1 MLEFDRDS
9 KYYIEGERLTVAEF
23 IDGILAEDEDGFAN
37 SSYNKVYEEYF
48 AMYDEGLEQKQ
59 IQTRLMNSMDPQISA
74 VAKELLIDKY
84 QITVQN
90 YENSMTATATRL
102 VQFVPKTL
110 MTYQCRRVE
119 KILKQLTSQLAV
131 ETDEAVQ
138 VELLMK
144 IADYNKARTRLNTEL
159 GRV

>member
-37 SSYNKVYEEYF
+37 SSYDKVYEEYF
-48 AMYDEGLEQKQ
+48 AMYDEGLDQRQ

-84 QITVQN
+84 QITVRN